1 MLFFL
6 KHQLHSLNLGSE
18 MAAEASS
25 KETCLEDLVLVPY
38 RQGYAFSS
46 LQDKQA

>member
-38 RQGYAFSS
+38 RQRYAFSS